1 MPESLVISGA
11 GLSFSGEMF
20 LNPFYG
26 VVPRGN
32 ITYTNTSNTAAATY
46 TFIVPANVYSIS
58 YVVVGAGGQGGHA
71 RCSYNSQFT
80 SPGAAQGGSG
90 GALAYRNNVSVTPGQ
105 SVTVTIG
112 RKNGGN
118 ILGNST
124 VTVSGIVTGAGGGVN
139 GLSDLGYGIN
149 ALIPGGNP
157 YGTYDG
163 GGAGGKASSGYGTDG
178 FHTATSDYQ
187 VILGGGGGAGGYSG
201 AGGNGGY
208 LYIRQRPNSIFVVY
222 EMYNANAMPGV
233 GGAGGGGRGAFTSS
247 GLSGVPD
254 NFDWS
259 AGGGGVNLYGRG
271 NTGSNTFVTT
281 SNVMIN
287 GGSGGA
293 NGNTFLS
300 PTTQSTVTSLSG
312 GGRFAVGGGFG
323 AGGGAVSQYFSFSP
337 SVGGAGGSG
346 GLGAV
351 RIVWGFKRAFPS
363 TDVSDDRTGN
373 DAVVYL

>member
-1 MPESLVISGA
+1 MPESLVISGS
-11 GLSFSGEMF
+11 GLSLSGGLF
-20 LNPFYG
+20 VNPFYG

-32 ITYTNTSNTAAATY
+32 ATYTNTSNTAAATY
-46 TFIVPANVYSIS
+46 TFVVPANVYSIS

-71 RCSYNSQFT
+71 YPSYNSQFD

-90 GALAYRNNVSVTPGQ
+90 GALAYRNNVSVTPGE
-105 SVTVTIG
+105 SITVTIG

-118 ILGNST
+118 VLGNST
-124 VTVSGIVTGAGGGVN
+124 VTVNGVVTGAGGGRN
-139 GLSDLGYGIN
+139 GFGSSFYYGSS
-149 ALIPGGNP
+149 ALISGGNP
-157 YGTYDG
+157 YGTYTG
-163 GGAGGKASSGYGTDG
+163 GGAGGKASSGSGTDG
-178 FHTATSDYQ
+178 FNTTTGDYD

-208 LYIRQRPNSIFVVY
+208 LYTRLRPDAFFNIY
-222 EMYNANAMPGV
+222 ELYAANATPGV
-233 GGAGGGGRGAFTSS
+233 GGAGGGGRGAFVRN
-247 GLSGVPD
+247 GGA
-254 NFDWS
+254 NNYFDWS
-259 AGGGGVNLYGRG
+259 AGGGGVSIYGRG
-271 NTGSNTFVTT
+271 NTGAATFVTT

-323 AGGGAVSQYFSFSP
+323 AGGGAVAQYFSFSP
-337 SVGGAGGSG
+337 SAGGAGGSG
-346 GLGAV
+346 GLGVV
-351 RIVWGFKRAFPS
+351 RIVWGFRRAFPS
-363 TDVSDDRTGN
+363 TDVSDDITGN

>member
-1 MPESLVISGA
+1 MSESLVISGA

-32 ITYTNTSNTAAATY
+32 ITYTNTSNTANATY

-71 RCSYNSQFT
+71 RSTYDSRFP
-80 SPGAAQGGSG
+80 SPGAAQGGAG
-90 GALAYRNNVSVTPGQ
+90 GALAYRNTVSVTPGQ

-124 VTVSGIVTGAGGGVN
+124 VTVGGVVTGAGGGQN
-139 GLSDLGYGIN
+139 GYGSEGWYGSAN
-149 ALIPGGNP
+149 LIPGGNP

-163 GGAGGKASSGYGTDG
+163 GGAGGKASSGTGTDG
-178 FHTATSDYQ
+178 FHTVTDNYN

-208 LYIRQRPNSIFVVY
+208 IGIRLRPDAFFNIY
-222 EMYNANAMPGV
+222 ESYYANATPGV
-233 GGAGGGGRGAFTSS
+233 GGAGGGGRGAYTKSGSS
-247 GLSGVPD
+247 PD
-254 NFDWS
+254 YFDWS
-259 AGGGGVNLYGRG
+259 AGGGGVSIYGRG
-271 NTGSNTFVTT
+271 NTGAATFVTT

-300 PTTQSTVTSLSG
+300 PTTQPTVTSLSG

-323 AGGGAVSQYFSFSP
+323 AGGGAVAQYFSFSP
-337 SVGGAGGSG
+337 SAGGAGGSG
-346 GLGAV
+346 GIGAV
-351 RIVWGFKRAFPS
+351 RIVWGFRRAFPS
-363 TDVSDDRTGN
+363 TDVSDDITGN